1 MLQEIFEEEAPVLE
15 NVEGEAQI
23 EYETIEMECGN
34 EDNED
39 LMEDDFSTGL
49 QPASEGALHPKEHI
63 ISDGVTINSLVSQ
76 DTSYHKNRNEFENS
90 VQTEPGSQK
99 VSEKN
104 SMDYEIKNLKYFVE
118 KLEIVTNKLTDLDDN
133 YDHFGRY
140 ISLLL
145 KGLPLKKVLYLK
157 QKIVSDVLRSV
168 LAHDKGISEESLSS
182 CNHEFDASCQRKTK
196 TSSNKKHF
204 NGLSRVSVANGT
216 NNSKPYKDVSNL
228 SRLSR
233 KITQKNKNITTK
245 MYIDSPQSSS
255 YLTSPCSFDNLT
267 PDYRL
272 QDRSVRVTSDHPHF
286 ITQRSINNTESPEN
300 LSDSSLTYF
309 PVVSVDVSPRS
320 METISSDSTNQSQ
333 QCIKHLLTASESNQ
347 EAAAIQNG

>member
-1 MLQEIFEEEAPVLE
+1 MLQEIFEEETPVLE

-39 LMEDDFSTGL
+39 LMEDEFSTVL
-49 QPASEGALHPKEHI
+49 QPESEGALHPKEHI
-63 ISDGVTINSLVSQ
+63 ISDEVTINSLVSQ

-90 VQTEPGSQK
+90 VQAESGSQK

-104 SMDYEIKNLKYFVE
+104 SMDYEIKNLQYFVE
-118 KLEIVTNKLTDLDDN
+118 KLEIVTNKLTDLGDN

-196 TSSNKKHF
+196 TPSNKKLF

-233 KITQKNKNITTK
+233 KTTTK

-267 PDYRL
+267 PDQRL

-286 ITQRSINNTESPEN
+286 IIQRSINNTESAEN

-333 QCIKHLLTASESNQ
+333 QCIKHLLTTSESNQ
-347 EAAAIQNG
+347 EAAAIQHG

>member
-1 MLQEIFEEEAPVLE
+1 MLQEIFEEETPVME

-39 LMEDDFSTGL
+39 LMEDEFSTVL

-63 ISDGVTINSLVSQ
+63 ISDKVTINSLVSQ

-90 VQTEPGSQK
+90 VQTESGSQK

-104 SMDYEIKNLKYFVE
+104 SMDYEIKNLQYFVE
-118 KLEIVTNKLTDLDDN
+118 KLEIVTNKLTDLGDN

-196 TSSNKKHF
+196 TSSNKKLF

-233 KITQKNKNITTK
+233 KTTTK

-267 PDYRL
+267 PDHRF

-286 ITQRSINNTESPEN
+286 IIQKSINNTESAEN
-300 LSDSSLTYF
+300 LSNSSLTYF

-333 QCIKHLLTASESNQ
+333 QCIKHLLTTSESNQ
-347 EAAAIQNG
+347 EAAAIQHG